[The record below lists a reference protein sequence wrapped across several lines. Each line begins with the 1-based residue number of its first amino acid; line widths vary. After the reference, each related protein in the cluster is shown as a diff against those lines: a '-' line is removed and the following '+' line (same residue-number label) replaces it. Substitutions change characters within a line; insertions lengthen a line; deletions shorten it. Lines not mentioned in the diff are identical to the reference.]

1 MNTSKEKT
9 QMERLIEKS
18 NNIAVIPAV
27 GAGIDGL
34 SAAIGLILSIRD
46 TSFNNEIN
54 QYEEDESN
62 KRMEKNVFLVYP
74 KEISQDY
81 KDYVNPN
88 FIIEDPSL
96 RDLIVEINYS
106 DSPASKVNYSIDN
119 ETLKIVLTPVKRN
132 FNTNN
137 VKTKIMDRNFDLII
151 TIGAARKEDLGLS
164 YFDMED
170 EYKKAVILNIDNN
183 NDNTHYGLLN
193 IVNPKIES
201 LSLLMINLILRN
213 GLTLNANTG
222 KALLTGLIDLDK
234 DKERTN

>member
-9 QMERLIEKS
+9 QMGRLIEKS

-213 GLTLNANTG
+213 GLTLNSNTG

>member
-9 QMERLIEKS
+9 QMGRLIEKS

-137 VKTKIMDRNFDLII
+137 VKTKIMNRNFDLII

-213 GLTLNANTG
+213 GLTLNSNTG

>member
-9 QMERLIEKS
+9 QMGRLIEKS

-137 VKTKIMDRNFDLII
+137 VKTKILDRNFDLII

-213 GLTLNANTG
+213 GLTLNSNTG

>member
-46 TSFNNEIN
+46 TSFINETN

-106 DSPASKVNYSIDN
+106 ESPASKVNYSIDN

-213 GLTLNANTG
+213 GLTLNSNTG

>member
-9 QMERLIEKS
+9 QMGRLIEKS

-106 DSPASKVNYSIDN
+106 ESPASKVNYSIDN

-137 VKTKIMDRNFDLII
+137 VKTKIMNRNFDLII

-213 GLTLNANTG
+213 GLTLNSNTG

>member
-9 QMERLIEKS
+9 QMGRLIEKS

>member
-137 VKTKIMDRNFDLII
+137 VKTKILDRNFDLII

-213 GLTLNANTG
+213 GLTLNSNTG